1 MERKKELIGRLL
13 DLIDLIAED
22 EKQDYIDELT
32 IVVKE
37 LTPLIDNLNL
47 MDDIWWGLCTIIVT
61 INKYPNL
68 LEAVF
73 ELKQKQLR
81 MKGLNKRC

>member
-1 MERKKELIGRLL
+1 MNMERKKELIGRLL
-13 DLIDLIAED
+13 DLIDLIAKD
-22 EKQDYIDELT
+22 ENKDYIDELAD
-32 IVVKE
+32 VVKE

-47 MDDIWWGLCTIIVT
+47 MNDMWWGLCTILVT

-68 LEAVF
+68 REAVF

-81 MKGLNKRC
+81 LLEYK